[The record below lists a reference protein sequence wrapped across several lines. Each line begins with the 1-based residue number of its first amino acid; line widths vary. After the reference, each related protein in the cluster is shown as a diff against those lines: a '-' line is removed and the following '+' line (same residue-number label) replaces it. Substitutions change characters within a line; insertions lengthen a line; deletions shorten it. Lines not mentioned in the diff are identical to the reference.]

1 MIKNFLLSIALL
13 FSAGLVAQTGTP
25 SPYSF
30 YGIGDVTFKG
40 ALENRLMG
48 GVSVF
53 PDSIH
58 LNFQNPASVAGLKF
72 TTFTLGMSYKTTKF
86 KSNTAQDNAER
97 APFEYIAVG
106 FPMGKFGASFGLM
119 PYSSVGYKLQKL
131 APDGD
136 TEGTDNRYLGTG
148 GLNRA
153 FVALGYKLT
162 KKLDIGVD
170 FNYNFGQITTRSIE
184 FIPQAQFGSREL
196 NESDLSGLTV
206 NAGLMFHTKLK
217 KKFDVFGSLV
227 VTPETRIKSTNSRQ
241 IATISYNDETEIVI
255 DTLNVS
261 VANTTLRLPAKISIG
276 GGIGIARKWL
286 LGTEITFRQSG
297 NLGSRFT
304 DIANVKYE
312 NSQKYSL
319 GGYYIPNY
327 NSFRSYLSKVT
338 YRAGLNYEKT
348 GLVLNGK
355 SIEDKAVTFGFGFPM
370 RGTFS
375 NINLGVEMGSRGTKA
390 ANLVQENY
398 TNFSISLSL
407 NDQWFVKRKYD

>member
-1 MIKNFLLSIALL
+1 MIRNFLLSIALL
-13 FSAGLVAQTGTP
+13 FSAGLLAQTGTP

-40 ALENRLMG
+40 ALENQLMG

-58 LNFQNPASVAGLKF
+58 LNFQNPASVASLKF

-86 KSNTAQDNAER
+86 KSNTAQDDASR
-97 APFEYIAVG
+97 APLSYIAVG
-106 FPMGKFGASFGLM
+106 LPMGKLGVSFGLM

-131 APDGD
+131 APDDD

-153 FVALGYKLT
+153 FVAFGYKLT
-162 KKLDIGVD
+162 PKLNIGVD
-170 FNYNFGQITTRSIE
+170 FNYNFGQITTKSIE

-196 NESDLSGLTV
+196 NESDLSGLTI
-206 NAGLMFHTKLK
+206 NGGLMFHSKLK
-217 KKFDVFGSLV
+217 KKFDIFGSLV

-241 IATISYNDETEIVI
+241 IATISYNDETEIVV

-261 VANTTLRLPAKISIG
+261 VANTTLKLPAKISIG

-304 DIANVKYE
+304 DIENVKYE

-319 GGYYIPNY
+319 GGYFIPNF

-338 YRAGLNYEKT
+338 YRAGLSYEKT

-355 SIEDKAVTFGFGFPM
+355 SIEDKSVSFGFGFPM

-375 NINLGVEMGSRGTKA
+375 NINLGVEMGTRGTKA
-390 ANLVQENY
+390 VNLVQENY